1 MTLEETQEVAPF
13 LWSSRTAIQLPSGR
27 FAAAAVGDHFVGP
40 LNVPKFKQH
49 LPPEFPDRAALHF
62 LQFGWPGKNGVAR
75 GVAVMNVL
83 QSATPYMQELNK
95 IIEDEVRDGTLLA
108 TDGYFPPTYP
118 FIGAGTG
125 VAFKKWKEQKP
136 RITWAA
142 DPLTIPEKDAQGK
155 PWAVNAG
162 EPEDQPMMTWHR
174 TKDYANAGAVIYAVY
189 RSVVAR
195 RPDLKKVL
203 IPESCSFDYKGFYR
217 QLFMKLPSLCQQGFF
232 FSKTRLLP
240 KMAVQSFHAVRRRRI
255 S

>member
-1 MTLEETQEVAPF
+1 M
-13 LWSSRTAIQLPSGR
+13 
-27 FAAAAVGDHFVGP
+27 
-40 LNVPKFKQH
+40 
-49 LPPEFPDRAALHF
+49 
-62 LQFGWPGKNGVAR
+62 AR

-95 IIEDEVRDGTLLA
+95 IIEGEVRDGTLLA